1 MTFNKKFHKLKNI
14 YLFKMRKKTLGLIRN
29 LNYKFF
35 QYSKEINEQRN
46 LSSSI
51 DIEKQGSS

>member
-1 MTFNKKFHKLKNI
+1 
-14 YLFKMRKKTLGLIRN
+14 MRKKTLGLIRN